1 MRKEIIT
8 SYINNNYYYF
18 IFTSISIKYI
28 YSHSSLRDIVYQLL
42 LDRLI
47 SQLLHVLGQNL
58 FAYVFAYYDIYKKKN
73 TSCSWHAQH
82 AGKHLHERVIP
93 QQLIKHSNPAR
104 EKNMNIR
111 NFHAHAIIYMLCTY

>member
-8 SYINNNYYYF
+8 SYINNNNNNF

-58 FAYVFAYYDIYKKKN
+58 FAYVFAYCDIYKKK
-73 TSCSWHAQH
+73 QILLVV
-82 AGKHLHERVIP
+82 GMR
-93 QQLIKHSNPAR
+93 
-104 EKNMNIR
+104 NMQGNIST
-111 NFHAHAIIYMLCTY
+111 NK